1 MRKPCLVADFYP
13 STHRLPFLSVSF
25 LPLAA
30 TCSSVSCSLSGPAGD
45 EQEQRDRGAER
56 GARPG
61 DPATGARQGHN
72 IIIRARASIGPSTSL
87 DVCARMPAME
97 LSSLFA

>member
-1 MRKPCLVADFYP
+1 MRKPCLAADFYP

-61 DPATGARQGHN
+61 DPATGAS
-72 IIIRARASIGPSTSL
+72 IRARASIDPSTSL